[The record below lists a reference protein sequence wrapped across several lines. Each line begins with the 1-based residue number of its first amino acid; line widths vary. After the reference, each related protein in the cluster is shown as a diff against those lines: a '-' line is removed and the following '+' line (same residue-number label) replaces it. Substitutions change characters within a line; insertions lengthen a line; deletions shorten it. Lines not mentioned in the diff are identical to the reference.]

1 MRGPEFASPEFA
13 SPESGSPEPAST
25 LRSLLVLLPGHG
37 IGGAELHTLEIVRAA
52 AGMGVQVALAVEPA
66 FIAPLARRLGRLP
79 GLTLHPAPGLG
90 WSPERFHESPVD
102 QARATAWLIDETFPD
117 AALLPLPWPT
127 AGIGPRR
134 ALAAAEVPSLLIGHL
149 VPMDGDAN
157 AVRALGGF
165 AAGPGRVVAVSAA
178 TARRLALGYGLAP
191 GQVGV
196 VPNGVVVPPED
207 PVARSNARLAKRR
220 WLNLAPDAPM
230 LVFAGRLDRQKGADL
245 LPALALALWQQRGAT
260 VVALGE
266 GELLKPLLRLG
277 EPLRLPG
284 QVADVPDW
292 LLAADALLM
301 PSRLEGCPLTFL
313 EAAARRCPV
322 LASPEALEC
331 LEGRAVEMATLLEL
345 GSLGVLPEQAC
356 DGFPPGP
363 QAALQVAAA
372 WRHAAQFDQAAMLRR
387 YMGLLRGL
395 VA

>member
-1 MRGPEFASPEFA
+1 MTPEA
-13 SPESGSPEPAST
+13 GCLGST

-52 AGMGVQVALAVEPA
+52 AAAGVRVALAAEPV
-66 FIAPLARRLGRLP
+66 FMAPLAKRLGRLP
-79 GLTLHPAPGLG
+79 GLSLHPAPGLG

-102 QARATAWLIDETFPD
+102 QARATTALIDELCPD

-149 VPMDGDAN
+149 VPLDGDAN

-165 AAGPGRVVAVSAA
+165 AAGPGRVVAVSTA

-207 PVARSNARLAKRR
+207 PGARADQRLAKRR
-220 WLNLAPDAPM
+220 WLHLAPDAPM

-245 LPALALALWQQRGAT
+245 LPALSLALWRQRGAT

-266 GELLKPLLRLG
+266 GEMLKPLAKVG

-301 PSRLEGCPLTFL
+301 PSRLEGCPLAFL

-322 LASPEALEC
+322 LASPAALEC
-331 LEGRAVEMATLLEL
+331 LDGHAAGLAALLDLDEPGAL
-345 GSLGVLPEQAC
+345 AASAC
-356 DGFPPGP
+356 AGFPPGP
-363 QAALQVAAA
+363 GGPARVAAA
-372 WRHAAQFDQAAMLRR
+372 WRHAAAHDQAAMLRR
-387 YMGLLRGL
+387 YLGLLRGL

>member
-1 MRGPEFASPEFA
+1 MTE
-13 SPESGSPEPAST
+13 

-52 AGMGVQVALAVEPA
+52 AALGVQVALAAEPA
-66 FIAPLARRLGRLP
+66 FIEPLSRRLGRLP
-79 GLTLHPAPGLG
+79 GLALHPAPGLG

-102 QARATAWLIDETFPD
+102 QARATAALIDVTFPD

-134 ALAAAEVPSLLIGHL
+134 ALAAAEVPSLLVGHL
-149 VPMDGDAN
+149 VPLDGDAN

-165 AAGPGRVVAVSAA
+165 AAGPGRVVAVSAP

-196 VPNGVVVPPED
+196 VPNGVVVPPAD
-207 PVARSNARLAKRR
+207 PAARADTRLAKRR
-220 WLNLAPDAPM
+220 WLHLAPDAPM

-245 LPALALALWQQRGAT
+245 LPALALALWQRRGAT

-266 GELLKPLLRLG
+266 GEMLKPLLRLG

-322 LASPEALEC
+322 LASPAALEF
-331 LEGRAVEMATLLEL
+331 LEDRAGEMAALLDL
-345 GSLGVLPEQAC
+345 DDPAGLVASAC

-363 QAALQVAAA
+363 HSAAQVAAA
-372 WRHAAQFDQAAMLRR
+372 WRHAAGHDQAAMLRR
-387 YMGLLRGL
+387 YLGLLRGL

>member
-1 MRGPEFASPEFA
+1 V
-13 SPESGSPEPAST
+13 T
-25 LRSLLVLLPGHG
+25 QLRSLLVLLPGHG

-52 AGMGVQVALAVEPA
+52 ASLGVRVALAAEPA
-66 FIAPLARRLGRLP
+66 FVAPLAARLGRLP

-90 WSPERFHESPVD
+90 WSPEQFHESPVE
-102 QARATAWLIDETFPD
+102 QARATSRLLEETAPD

-134 ALAAAEVPSLLIGHL
+134 ALAAAEVPSLLVGHL
-149 VPMDGDAN
+149 VPLDGDAN

-165 AAGPGRVVAVSAA
+165 AAGPGRVVAVSAPA
-178 TARRLALGYGLAP
+178 AGRLAAAYGLAS

-207 PVARSNARLAKRR
+207 PAARAEARLFKRY
-220 WLNLAPDAPM
+220 WLNLPPDAPM
-230 LVFAGRLDRQKGADL
+230 LVFAGRLDKQKGADL
-245 LPALALALWQQRGAT
+245 LPALALALWQRRGAT
-260 VVALGE
+260 VVALGQ
-266 GELLKPLLRLG
+266 GEMLEQLSGLG

-322 LASPEALEC
+322 LASRAALEC
-331 LEGRAVEMATLLEL
+331 LEDRAGEMATLLDLEDPGAL
-345 GSLGVLPEQAC
+345 LADAC
-356 DGFPPGP
+356 AGFPPGP
-363 QAALQVAAA
+363 RGAQQVAAA

-387 YMGLLRGL
+387 YLGLLRGL